1 MVELQPSKLMTT
13 GSIPA
18 GRSTNMSI
26 ADLYYENTRNF
37 ESKRYEEQQ
46 MNYSNKITSQIVG
59 ELAVKQQKF
68 IIGSIDPIKGLVSFS
83 TNPAL
88 HEDVFTAR
96 AECKRLAVANH
107 AEMYGIYPENC
118 RPDDLDE
125 EDDDGDSYSDNIEG
139 YFEDYD
145 PEKHDGLR
153 VGGDESW
160 EVFR

>member
-46 MNYSNKITSQIVG
+46 MKNYSNKITSQIVG

-88 HEDVFTAR
+88 HDDVFTAR
-96 AECKRLAVANH
+96 VECKRLAVANPGKTFIIVQLRG
-107 AEMYGIYPENC
+107 AE
-118 RPDDLDE
+118 
-125 EDDDGDSYSDNIEG
+125 
-139 YFEDYD
+139 
-145 PEKHDGLR
+145 R
-153 VGGDESW
+153 VVPQPTTLSI
-160 EVFR
+160 